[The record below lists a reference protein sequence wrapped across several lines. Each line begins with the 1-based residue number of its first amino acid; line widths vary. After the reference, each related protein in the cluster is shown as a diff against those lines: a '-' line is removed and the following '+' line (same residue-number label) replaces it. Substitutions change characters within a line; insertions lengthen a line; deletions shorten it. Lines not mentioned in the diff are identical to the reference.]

1 VGRVRQAL
9 GWRSVEDCVRL
20 EGFTAQW
27 ERALAGGRELSGG
40 STLEQAGLADG
51 GSLAVVRIEL
61 VAQGW
66 KIEDADDTDSEEE
79 EAAGASAPPA
89 PAAVKA

>member
-1 VGRVRQAL
+1 VQAL
-9 GWRSVEDCVRL
+9 GWRPAEGCVRL
-20 EGFTAQW
+20 EGFTAPW

-51 GSLAVVRIEL
+51 GSLAVVRTEL

-66 KIEDADDTDSEEE
+66 KIEDADDTSSEEEEE
-79 EAAGASAPPA
+79 EAASAATASL
-89 PAAVKA
+89 AAIKA